1 MCFDMHLEKTSSG
14 RQGCFTLFLTG
25 YQESVSRIPVKICS
39 QDAGEVVFCGLACTC
54 VENALVY
61 IE

>member
-1 MCFDMHLEKTSSG
+1 MLMQAFNVLRHAPGEDLLS
-14 RQGCFTLFLTG
+14 G